1 MMQSAPVLLLQMGS
15 PPDDIRAREGD
26 LSDWYA
32 RALGV
37 GRDVLQVVRV
47 FEGESLPEPGHNPAA
62 IITGSWAMVTDRLDW
77 SEATADWIRRAM
89 ALNMPL
95 FGVCYGHQLMAHA
108 LGGQVGYHP
117 AGIEAGCQEVELLPG
132 ATSDPLLQAVPA
144 RFHAHLTHFQTVLS
158 PPAGAKVLAR
168 TAHDAHQILR
178 YGPHALSTQFH
189 PEFTTSLSASC
200 VRRGADALRK
210 AGQSPEALLE
220 GLCDTPVAQSLLH
233 SFVLAHAGK
242 AALAH
247 AKP

>member
-1 MMQSAPVLLLQMGS
+1 MMRSAPVLLLQMGS

-117 AGIEAGCQEVELLPG
+117 AGLEAGCQEIELLPG
-132 ATSDPLLQAVPA
+132 AASDPLLQAVPA
-144 RFHAHLTHFQTVLS
+144 RFHA
-158 PPAGAKVLAR
+158 
-168 TAHDAHQILR
+168 
-178 YGPHALSTQFH
+178 
-189 PEFTTSLSASC
+189 
-200 VRRGADALRK
+200 RR
-210 AGQSPEALLE
+210 
-220 GLCDTPVAQSLLH
+220 
-233 SFVLAHAGK
+233 
-242 AALAH
+242 
-247 AKP
+247 